1 MNMGDFAIAVV
12 EGDGNVFER
21 NECYGDGGVFAASE
35 NSLITIEGG
44 LFVDNIVEEVGHGI
58 FS

>member
-1 MNMGDFAIAVV
+1 MGDFAIAVV

-35 NSLITIEGG
+35 NSLITMEGG
-44 LFVDNIVEEVGHGI
+44 LFVDNIVEEVGHDI